1 MQPSGLSFYHLG
13 IAPKMLQVLERMKFV
28 APTPI
33 QHKAIPIALEN
44 KDLVGIAQ
52 TGTGKTLAFGIPI
65 VQRLNVKGGRALVLV
80 PTRELAL
87 QVDEAIRKI
96 LHPFSLTSVV
106 LIGGAPMFSQV
117 KGLRKNPDILIATPG
132 RLIDHLEQETTNLNK
147 VNVLVLDE
155 ADRMLDMGFAPQVH
169 QILRRVPRKRQ
180 TMLFSATMPIDIV
193 NLATQH
199 MKLPINV
206 EIAPSGTAAEKVSQ
220 ELFIVKQ
227 ETKKAVLRMLLK
239 KYRGAILVFI
249 RTKRGVKKV
258 TRMVREMGHKVAE
271 IHSDR
276 TMGQRKQA
284 ILGFKTGRYRVL
296 IATDVAARGIDV
308 SGIELVINHDLPDD
322 IENYVHRIGR
332 TGRAGEEGHAISFAC
347 PDQGA
352 EVEKIE
358 RLIRKTLP
366 RGKHPEFPPH
376 PFTHQTQKSA
386 PRSHRGRGHK
396 SRFSSSKRKRRH
408 RKNI

>member
-1 MQPSGLSFYHLG
+1 MQSSGLSFYHLG
-13 IAPKMLQVLERMKFV
+13 IAPKMLQILERMKFV

-33 QHKAIPIALEN
+33 QHKAIPIALEG
-44 KDLVGIAQ
+44 KDLMGIAQ

-65 VQRLNVKGGRALVLV
+65 VQRLSASGGSALVLV

-96 LHPFSLTSVV
+96 LHPFSLTSIV
-106 LIGGAPMFSQV
+106 LIGGAPISNQI
-117 KGLRKNPDILIATPG
+117 KGLRKKPDILVATPG
-132 RLIDHLEQETTNLNK
+132 RLIDHLEQKTANLNE

-155 ADRMLDMGFAPQVH
+155 ADRMFDMGFAPQLN
-169 QILRRVPRKRQ
+169 QILRRLPRKRQ
-180 TMLFSATMPIDIV
+180 TMLFSATIPNDII

-227 ETKKAVLRMLLK
+227 ETKKAVLRMLLE
-239 KYRGAILVFI
+239 KYHGAILIFI
-249 RTKRGVKKV
+249 RTKRGTKKV
-258 TRMVREMGHKVAE
+258 TQMIREMGHNVTE

-296 IATDVAARGIDV
+296 AATDVAARGIDV
-308 SGIELVINHDLPDD
+308 SGIELVINYDLPDD

-332 TGRAGEEGHAISFAC
+332 TGRAGEAGHAISFAA
-347 PDQGA
+347 PDQGG

-366 RGKHPEFPPH
+366 RGKHPEFPQH
-376 PFTHQTQKSA
+376 PFTHQTQQFA
-386 PRSHRGRGHK
+386 PRSYRGRGRQ
-396 SRFSSSKRKRRH
+396 SRFSSHKRKH
-408 RKNI
+408 R